1 MRTHIALGAVIVVA
15 LFHFG
20 FMALEM
26 TQWAKPRGR
35 KITHLSEGAAR
46 ETVGVGV
53 NMGLYNGFLGLALLW
68 ATFALGRRDA
78 YSVQWLLLGFI
89 VVAGLVG
96 AFSIKSP
103 SIALSQSLPAL
114 IALVLIWSDR
124 PYPRTEDEAVR
135 EIVKIER
142 QLLAL
147 KDVDARA
154 EASKDAGKMQ
164 ECPEKAEGRLVPR
177 GQHPKMHGLVRA
189 KFTVAGNVPDALRVG
204 VFKEPGTY
212 DAWVRFS
219 NARNRNDREKGGHGM
234 AIKLM
239 GVPGPKTG
247 DGAPTQDFVLFDNP
261 VFFVGNPLEYVE
273 FEEAVLRGYG
283 KSKAL
288 EKATVLLNYYWRR
301 PFQLINLGQA
311 QSHIMTD
318 PTAARYWSITPYRLG
333 KAVVKYTAVPAAVG
347 NPAVVPKSCDM
358 IREALKAHLD
368 RQGAAFDFKVQVQTD
383 PVAMPVE
390 DPTKLWSEAA
400 SEPKVVARLSIP
412 KQDFDTEERRAL
424 AEALA
429 FTPWH
434 ALPEHEPLGGINRV
448 RKAVYESLS
457 EFRHALN
464 HTPGQGPAGPPPAE

>member
-1 MRTHIALGAVIVVA
+1 MRTEIAVGAVAVVA

-35 KITHLSEGAAR
+35 KVTHLSEGAAR

-53 NMGLYNGFLGLALLW
+53 NMGLYNGFLGFALLW

-89 VVAGLVG
+89 AVAGLVG

-103 SIALSQSLPAL
+103 SIALTQSVPAL
-114 IALVLIWSDR
+114 IALVLIWADR
-124 PYPRTEDEAVR
+124 PYPRTEAEAVR

-154 EASKDAGKMQ
+154 EPSKDVGKAG
-164 ECPEKAEGRLVPR
+164 ECPERAGEGGVPR

-189 KFTVAGNVPDALRVG
+189 KFTVADDVPDALRAG
-204 VFKEPGTY
+204 VFKGPGAY

-219 NARNRNDREKGGHGM
+219 NARNRDDREPGGHGM
-234 AIKLM
+234 AIKLL
-239 GVPGPKTG
+239 GVPGTKAG
-247 DGAPTQDFVLFDNP
+247 DGAATQDFVLFDNP
-261 VFFVGNPLEYVE
+261 VFFVGDPFEYVE

-283 KSKAL
+283 KPKPL
-288 EKATVLLNYYWRR
+288 ERATVLLNYYWRR
-301 PFQLINLGQA
+301 PLQLANLRQA
-311 QSHIMTD
+311 QSHKVVD
-318 PTAARYWSITPYRLG
+318 PAAVRYWSVTPYRLG
-333 KAVVKYTAVPAAVG
+333 AAAVKYSVRPVENGPPVAVPD
-347 NPAVVPKSCDM
+347 SCDM
-358 IREALKAHLD
+358 TREALKARLKEGD
-368 RQGAAFDFKVQVQTD
+368 VVFEFQVQPQTD
-383 PVAMPVE
+383 PAAMPVE

-400 SEPKVVARLSIP
+400 SVPKTVARLTVP
-412 KQDFDTEERRAL
+412 KQEFDTEERRAL
-424 AEALA
+424 AEALS

-434 ALPEHEPLGGINRV
+434 ALPGHEPLGGINRV

-464 HTPGQGPAGPPPAE
+464 HTPKQEPAGAPTTE